1 MLSKLKRTTAIL
13 AAFAIVF
20 SCVWCAVVVQV
31 TASADASYKAVLAD
45 LDGCI
50 PDANEEALVEYMQWA
65 ADNIEC
71 NIGVVITSDLN
82 GKTDTQY
89 SEGFLND
96 IFGRGSSSVVLM
108 LLNTYDNP
116 KYANYYD
123 KLSLDGRGYDY
134 YDSKAN
140 KIFDRVYDGLDSSG
154 FEEAVRE
161 FCDALVKYKGS
172 GGGASYGGSSKY
184 EFKDMLTVTFGA
196 MIFGLVLSLIV
207 TNSVASKY
215 SKKAP
220 VSAANYLDRN
230 RIVNTKKTDVFVR
243 EYTRTYTN
251 SSSGG
256 SSGGGGHSSHSGSHR
271 SGGHSS
277 HSGRHR

>member
-1 MLSKLKRTTAIL
+1 MLSKLKRTTAVL

-20 SCVWCAVVVQV
+20 SCVWCAVFVQV

-96 IFGRGSSSVVLM
+96 NFGRGSSSVVLM

-154 FEEAVRE
+154 YEEAVRE
-161 FCDALVKYKGS
+161 LCDALVKYKGS

-196 MIFGLVLSLIV
+196 MIFGLVLSLII
-207 TNSVASKY
+207 TNSVSSKY

-220 VSAANYLDRN
+220 VSAANYLDKN
-230 RIVNTKKTDVFVR
+230 RIVTTRKTDVFVR

-256 SSGGGGHSSHSGSHR
+256 HSGGGGHSSHSGSHR

>member
-172 GGGASYGGSSKY
+172 GRGASYGGSSKY

-277 HSGRHR
+277 HGGRHR